1 LFLNIGYPGRR
12 GVYGFNAKEKT
23 WWHFSNGRKNNS
35 FSTSKCIKNS
45 KDLGKKLGEVLIE
58 SGIVSEED
66 IIDAIVAQTGIKKID
81 LNNIQF
87 DKKAIKIV
95 PQNLCNKYNLI
106 AFGFEEDKIMVAL
119 SDPLNIF
126 AIDDISISTGLAVK
140 TFIAPKR
147 DIDKFVKI
155 NYSSEGVNKAA
166 EELLKET
173 LEAKNIAVSLDVEE
187 VDDVKN
193 APVVKM
199 IEYLFKNSV
208 EMRASDIHIEPYEK
222 EIRIRYRIDGEL
234 TTINTLGIESLG
246 PLITRIKIL
255 ANLNIAEK
263 RIPQDGRIITK
274 FGNTEVD
281 LRVSI
286 LPTVNGEKVVIR
298 ILNRS
303 SYKVGKDRLGLS
315 EENLRKLNNIISNP
329 HGIVL
334 VTGPTGSGKST
345 TLYTILSELNS
356 SNVNIVT
363 VEDPVEYTLDGI
375 NQVNVNK
382 KAGLS
387 FASGLR
393 SILRQDPDII
403 MIGEIRDEETAQIAI
418 KAAITGHLVLST
430 LHTNDAPSSITRLVD
445 MGVEPYLVASSVVGV
460 VAQRLVR
467 KICPH
472 CKEEYEASEYERKIL
487 TGSSNGTLKLYK
499 GKGCGHCNGTG
510 YIGRTGVYEIMEI
523 TREHRDVINIT
534 RDSDILKDISI
545 KYGMTTL
552 EDECKKLVLNGT
564 TTMQE
569 LATITLLG
577 DI

>member
-1 LFLNIGYPGRR
+1 MALVQKKRLGDILLM
-12 GVYGFNAKEKT
+12 AEKIT
-23 WWHFSNGRKNNS
+23 PSQLQSALK
-35 FSTSKCIKNS
+35 TQKI
-45 KDLGKKLGEVLIE
+45 LGKKLGEVLIE

-106 AFGFEEDKIMVAL
+106 AFGFEEDKILVAM

-126 AIDDISISTGLAVK
+126 AIDDISISTGLEVK
-140 TFIAPKR
+140 TFIAPKK

-166 EELLKET
+166 EELSKES
-173 LEAKNIAVSLDVEE
+173 LEAKNIAVDVEE

-199 IEYLFKNSV
+199 IEYLFRNSV
-208 EMRASDIHIEPYEK
+208 EMRASDIHIEPFEK

-234 TTINTLGIESLG
+234 TTINTLGIESLA

-274 FGNTEVD
+274 IGNTDVD

-298 ILNRS
+298 ILNRDN
-303 SYKVGKDRLGLS
+303 YKLGKEHLGLS
-315 EENLRKLNNIISNP
+315 KANLRKLNNIISNP

-375 NQVNVNK
+375 NQVNVNT
-382 KAGLS
+382 KAGLT

-460 VAQRLVR
+460 IAQRLVR
-467 KICPH
+467 KICPY
-472 CKEEYEASEYERKIL
+472 CKEEYEASEYERKTL

-510 YIGRTGVYEIMEI
+510 YIGRIGVYEIMEV
-523 TREHRDVINIT
+523 TREHRDIINKT

-545 KYGMTTL
+545 KHGMTTL